1 MNNEVDMKKQI
12 ILIGT
17 VAALSAFAPC
27 LTAAD
32 DVEVKAD
39 VDVPKVNTRTEV
51 KRDRDVTVKADADA
65 NRTSRDRVLKSNKA
79 SGIIGMEVRNK
90 ENQKLGEVKDL
101 VMDMNTGRLSYAVL
115 SVGGFL
121 GVGEKLIALPP
132 GAMKVAGD
140 GEYLL
145 LEADKSKIQA
155 APGFAA
161 TAWPAP
167 GDPEIHRFWTDIRA
181 TGSPARTETS
191 RSRDLDVDVKGDV
204 DKGKAKVNVDT
215 DRKNKIYTDADGDK
229 KVKVEVEKD

>member
-1 MNNEVDMKKQI
+1 MKKQI
-12 ILIGT
+12 FLYGT
-17 VAALSAFAPC
+17 VAALTAWTPRM
-27 LTAAD
+27 LAAD
-32 DVEVKAD
+32 AEVKAD
-39 VDVPKVNTRTEV
+39 VKSPKASARTEV
-51 KRDRDVTVKADADA
+51 RRDRDLEIKADVDVD
-65 NRTSRDRVLKSNKA
+65 RPKSDRVLKSNKA

-132 GAMKVAGD
+132 GAIKVSGE

-145 LEADKSKIQA
+145 LDADKSKIQA

-167 GDPEIHRFWTDIRA
+167 SDPDIQRFWTDIRA
-181 TGSPARTETS
+181 TGSPARSESSTDVEVKT
-191 RSRDLDVDVKGDV
+191 DVDN
-204 DKGKAKVNVDT
+204 GKAKLEVEKD
-215 DRKNKIYTDADGDK
+215 KKGKIYTDAERDK
-229 KVKVEVEKD
+229 KIKIEAEKD